1 MWFSEEDL
9 ALGQLY
15 WMRNLGTTLKAAE
28 VVYKDGSLYYQG
40 VSNEDKTTMVCPV
53 VKIRLQWVILR
64 LNRVRSS

>member
-15 WMRNLGTTLKAAE
+15 WMRNPGTTLKAAE

-40 VSNEDKTTMVCPV
+40 VNNEDKTTMVRPV